1 MAEKGHTFEQAVN
14 PLLQVEPRRSE
25 ETQRRAT
32 RHRSHRGAA
41 AKCTYVGAALAHHR
55 ERESARYGLDPYIW
69 WSRLKNE
76 FYDPALRHQSR
87 RFIDRV

>member
-55 ERESARYGLDPYIW
+55 EGVGQVRARSIYGGL
-69 WSRLKNE
+69 
-76 FYDPALRHQSR
+76 
-87 RFIDRV
+87 V